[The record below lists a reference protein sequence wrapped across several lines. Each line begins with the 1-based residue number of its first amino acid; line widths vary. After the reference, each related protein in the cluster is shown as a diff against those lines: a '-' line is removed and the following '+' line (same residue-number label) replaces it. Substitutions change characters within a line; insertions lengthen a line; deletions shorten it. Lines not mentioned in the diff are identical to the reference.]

1 MRKQLFFLSII
12 SISAALLA
20 LNGCG
25 SIPYRPNIQQGNVIE
40 KPETSKLHLGM
51 TKHEVIDVL
60 GDPVLVNP
68 FDDNSWA
75 YVSTKQIRGGKI
87 EKQRLDLQFDNDK
100 LIKIN

>member
-1 MRKQLFFLSII
+1 MRTQIFSLSVI
-12 SISAALLA
+12 SVAAILLA
-20 LNGCG
+20 LTGC
-25 SIPYRPNIQQGNVIE
+25 SSLPYRPNIQQGNVIE
-40 KPETSKLHLGM
+40 KPETGKLHLGM

-60 GDPVLVNP
+60 GNPVLVNP

-87 EKQRLDLQFDNDK
+87 EKERLDLQFNNDK

>member
-1 MRKQLFFLSII
+1 MRKQIFFFSVI
-12 SISAALLA
+12 SVSTLLLT

-40 KPETSKLHLGM
+40 NPETNKLHLGM
-51 TKHEVIDVL
+51 TKPEVIAIL
-60 GDPVLVNP
+60 GNPVLVNP

-87 EKQRLDLQFDNDK
+87 EKQRLDLQFDKDK